1 MKTAFDPLQ
10 RLTTQE
16 SIRFVGTIGG
26 VSTNV
31 PEHLGNA
38 LELFDGREVRTASE
52 LADKIKTSSGCTTKV
67 AAVSVEEAAALG
79 LIASVP
85 SPTLQHK
92 KFLLDDQGRVVN
104 AMRKHRDWGTSA
116 RKRQLFLR
124 PMFEANGDYLLQA
137 MAALEVDREGRA
149 PIDTFRALVH
159 KMAQTKVDQ
168 LPLDHAGSKWDAY
181 RQAVVARK
189 KSIFGE
195 QGATSDGSLNLEAL
209 QRQRRNA
216 SKQLFDSLR
225 ARPKTN
231 PAAEGAR
238 SSPSGET
245 KTLEHHFARCR
256 AWLESLGLAEQGLGR
271 IYRLSS
277 AGETLLQY
285 FRKTLR
291 GPVLSIPPSL
301 ATLSDCFRLE
311 EVEAREIWGV
321 VIDEKFWESAI
332 LTLERTGS
340 YVPLDSELKTRFDC
354 AFDKVRVTGI
364 PEAMLSPLRQALFF
378 GFLWD
383 GKPVIDLDSAITGE
397 KSVPAQYPNQYGF
410 GRNRQGRLA
419 YLFRKLPDVK

>member
-38 LELFDGREVRTASE
+38 LELFVGREVRTATE
-52 LADKIKTSSGCTTKV
+52 LAERIKTSAGCTAKV

-104 AMRKHRDWGTSA
+104 AMREHPSWNIPT

-137 MAALEVDREGRA
+137 MVALEPHHEQDA
-149 PIDTFRALVH
+149 PADTFRVLVH
-159 KMAQTKVDQ
+159 KMAQAKVDQ
-168 LPLDHAGSKWDAY
+168 LPADPAGSKWDAY
-181 RQAVVARK
+181 RQAVIARK

-195 QGATSDGSLNLEAL
+195 HGAISDGSFTLEAL
-209 QRQRRNA
+209 QKQRRHA
-216 SKQLFDSLR
+216 SKKLLDSLR
-225 ARPKTN
+225 AKPKPTP
-231 PAAEGAR
+231 PADAPR
-238 SSPSGET
+238 SSPLGET
-245 KTLEHHFARCR
+245 KTLNHHFARCR
-256 AWLESLGLAEQGLGR
+256 AWLESLGLAEQRAGR
-271 IYRLSS
+271 GYRLSS
-277 AGETLLQY
+277 SGETLLQY
-285 FRKTLR
+285 FRKTLP

-301 ATLSDCFRLE
+301 ATLSDCFRVE
-311 EVEAREIWGV
+311 EEEAREIWGV
-321 VIDEKFWESAI
+321 VINDVFWESAI
-332 LTLERTGS
+332 LTLERAGS
-340 YVPLDSELKTRFDC
+340 YVPLNSELEQRFHQ
-354 AFDKVRVTGI
+354 AFDAVRVTGI

-383 GKPVIDLDSAITGE
+383 GRPVTDLGSAISGE
-397 KSVPAQYPNQYGF
+397 KSVPAQNPSQYGF

>member
-38 LELFDGREVRTASE
+38 LELFVGREVRTASE
-52 LADKIKTSSGCTTKV
+52 LVDKIKASSGCTPKV

-92 KFLLDDQGRVVN
+92 KFLLDDHGRVVN
-104 AMRKHRDWGTSA
+104 AMRKHRDWNTPA

-137 MAALEVDREGRA
+137 MAVLETSQDEIPPVEA
-149 PIDTFRALVH
+149 FRALVH
-159 KMAQTKVDQ
+159 KMAQANVDQ
-168 LPLDHAGSKWDAY
+168 LHSEQSGSKWDDY
-181 RQAVVARK
+181 RQAVGARK

-195 QGATSDGSLNLEAL
+195 NGATSDGSFTLEAL
-209 QRQRRNA
+209 QKQRRHA
-216 SKQLFDSLR
+216 SKQLLDSLR
-225 ARPKTN
+225 AKSKPTSTSDS
-231 PAAEGAR
+231 GG

-256 AWLESLGLAEQGLGR
+256 AWLESLGLAEQRSGR
-271 IYRLSS
+271 GYRLSGS
-277 AGETLLQY
+277 GEALLQY

-301 ATLSDCFRLE
+301 STLSDCFRME
-311 EVEAREIWGV
+311 EAEAREIWGV
-321 VIDEKFWESAI
+321 AIDEGFWEGAI
-332 LTLERTGS
+332 LTLERAGS
-340 YVPLDSELKTRFDC
+340 YVPIDSELKTRFDR
-354 AFDKVRVTGI
+354 AFDEVRVIGI

-383 GKPVIDLDSAITGE
+383 GKPVVDLGPAISGDT
-397 KSVPAQYPNQYGF
+397 SVPAQYPNQYGF